1 MRRFAFPL
9 LAYAFAAVMVGT
21 TVPTPMYAVYAE
33 RLGFG
38 VLTTTVVFAGY
49 TAGVLFALVVFGRW
63 SDALGRRP
71 MLLAGVGCAIV
82 SALVFL
88 IAGSV
93 PQLIAARFVS
103 GMSAGIFTGTATAA
117 VIEAAPER
125 RRSRAAAVAT
135 VANIGGLG
143 AGPLLAGIL
152 VQYAPW
158 PMHLTFWVHIVL
170 MVLAAAAIAVA
181 PETSPRTGRLGVQRL
196 SLPPQVRKVF
206 AIASLAAFAGF
217 AVTGL
222 FTAVAPSFLA
232 EVIGVRNHAVA
243 GAVAASIF
251 AASAVTQVL
260 GASVSPRRAVAV
272 GCALLI
278 VGMVFLAAAL
288 VWSSLPALIATAVVA
303 GAGQGLS
310 FSRGLAA
317 VSARTP
323 SDQRGEVSS
332 TYFVVAYVALLV
344 PVIGEGWAAHHWG
357 LRTAGI
363 SFAVGVAVLAIG
375 CLIAILIQESRD
387 PQAI

>member
-1 MRRFAFPL
+1 FTPSHVSQILDLCPSSFFIIRRPPRSTLFPYTTLFRSPRCVLLSPWLSRRTRCRIRAHRPSMSTCRAWNATATTSTRTPHGGSPIKRASAGLPDTSAGNWPRRASSAPAHSSGRWEWPESTPARPSSRPDSTRTTPTRHTRRVRRFAFPL

-135 VANIGGLG
+135 VANIG
-143 AGPLLAGIL
+143 
-152 VQYAPW
+152 
-158 PMHLTFWVHIVL
+158 
-170 MVLAAAAIAVA
+170 
-181 PETSPRTGRLGVQRL
+181 
-196 SLPPQVRKVF
+196 
-206 AIASLAAFAGF
+206 
-217 AVTGL
+217 
-222 FTAVAPSFLA
+222 
-232 EVIGVRNHAVA
+232 
-243 GAVAASIF
+243 
-251 AASAVTQVL
+251 
-260 GASVSPRRAVAV
+260 
-272 GCALLI
+272 
-278 VGMVFLAAAL
+278 
-288 VWSSLPALIATAVVA
+288 
-303 GAGQGLS
+303 
-310 FSRGLAA
+310 
-317 VSARTP
+317 
-323 SDQRGEVSS
+323 
-332 TYFVVAYVALLV
+332 
-344 PVIGEGWAAHHWG
+344 
-357 LRTAGI
+357 
-363 SFAVGVAVLAIG
+363 
-375 CLIAILIQESRD
+375 
-387 PQAI
+387 